1 MKKEGRALDVQGLT
15 VHYGSSPVLWDLN
28 VSVPEGHLV
37 GLIGPNGA
45 GKTTFF
51 KAILGLIK
59 RVSGTVR
66 LLGNSLESMRRR
78 IAYVPQKETVDWTFP
93 MRVRDLVEMGCYP
106 GLGLFCP
113 IGKKEKIAVDRA
125 LELLDLSFIE
135 NEQIGHLSGGQQQ
148 RSFLARAIV
157 QDAALYFL
165 DEPFAG
171 IDQVS
176 EQILVDVLRE
186 MRKQKKSIFIVHHD
200 LLSAREYFDWAVLLN
215 TRLIASGEINQVFT
229 PEILRQTYGQKLSLI
244 EDLLKISS
252 DYSKGHHVHDRNL

>member
-1 MKKEGRALDVQGLT
+1 MKREQRALDVRGLT

-45 GKTTFF
+45 GKTTFI

-59 RVSGTVR
+59 AVAGTVR
-66 LLGNSLESMRRR
+66 LLERPLEKVRRR

-106 GLGLFCP
+106 GLGLFRSV
-113 IGKKEKIAVDRA
+113 GKEAKMAVDRA
-125 LELLDLSFIE
+125 LELLDLSFLE

-148 RSFLARAIV
+148 RAFLARAV
-157 QDAALYFL
+157 AQDADLYFL
-165 DEPFAG
+165 DEPFGG

-176 EQILVDVLRE
+176 EQILVGVLRE

-200 LLSAREYFDWAVLLN
+200 LLSAREYFDWAILLN
-215 TRLIASGEINQVFT
+215 TRLIASGEMDQVFT
-229 PEILRQTYGQKLSLI
+229 PEILRQTY
-244 EDLLKISS
+244 
-252 DYSKGHHVHDRNL
+252 